1 MFNKE
6 QDNGKFQCNVFIVF
20 VVWWCMW

>member
-6 QDNGKFQCNVFIVF
+6 QDNLKFQCNVFIVF
-20 VVWWCMW
+20 VVWWCWW